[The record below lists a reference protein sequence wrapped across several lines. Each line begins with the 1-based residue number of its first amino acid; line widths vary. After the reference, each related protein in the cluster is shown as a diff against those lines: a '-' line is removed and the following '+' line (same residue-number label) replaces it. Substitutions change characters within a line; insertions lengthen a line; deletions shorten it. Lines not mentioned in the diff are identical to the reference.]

1 MRGCSGY
8 TLGQKDIAY
17 MVSRMDVPTYRVFIV
32 HSHQVPYD
40 ALFHIPY
47 HLRGKALLYEGVAYR
62 SLIVCQGT
70 LPCRFM
76 AITSS
81 WFCQIMAFAYAS
93 L

>member
-1 MRGCSGY
+1 MRGRSGY
-8 TLGQKDIAY
+8 TTDQSDIAY
-17 MVSRMDVPTYRVFIV
+17 MLSRMDVSTYRVFIV

-47 HLRGKALLYEGVAYR
+47 HIRGKALLCEGVAYR